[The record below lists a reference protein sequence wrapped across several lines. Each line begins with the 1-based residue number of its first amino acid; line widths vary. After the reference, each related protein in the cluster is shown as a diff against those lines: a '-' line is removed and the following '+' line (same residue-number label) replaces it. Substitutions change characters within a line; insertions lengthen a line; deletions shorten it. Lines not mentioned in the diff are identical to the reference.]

1 MPTYEY
7 TARDRDGNTSSGV
20 LIAEN
25 ENQLRQ
31 TLRIKELFVTTYAV
45 RSDYATKQTGT
56 SLFSFQNRKPKLV
69 DMVVM
74 SRQLATLVRAGL
86 SIVESLD
93 TVASQTENGVLA
105 EALWGVR
112 LDVIG
117 GDSLS
122 LAMRKRPKIFNELYC
137 ALVEAG
143 EVGGMLEHTLDVA
156 AIEFDKQQTLR
167 EQVRSAMTYPIL
179 VIFAAIFVVIFMLT
193 FIVPIF
199 AKIYAQFHANLP
211 TITQL
216 LISISNLV
224 VHWWLIIG
232 LIVGVIVFFVRE
244 YYQTDQG
251 REVIDSLKLKIP
263 ILGKLLHKIAVAQFT
278 NTWAGTTKGG
288 IPILTALQVS
298 GRTSNNVIIRD
309 AVLRVAQDVQGG
321 ASLATSLEEKGHF
334 PPLVVRMVASGEKSG
349 NLDDMLDELTHFY
362 ERDIEYS
369 VQRMVRMM
377 EPTITVLVGTLVLFF
392 LLALYM
398 PIWNL
403 TQVIRKP

>member
-7 TARDRDGNTSSGV
+7 TARDRDGNTSTGI

-31 TLRIKELFVTTYAV
+31 SLRIKELFVTNFSV
-45 RSDYATKQTGT
+45 RSDYQAKP
-56 SLFSFQNRKPKLV
+56 SSFQFIRPRRVKLT
-69 DMVVM
+69 DMVIM
-74 SRQLATLVRAGL
+74 SRQLSTLVRAGL

-93 TVASQTENGVLA
+93 TVANQTENPVLA
-105 EALWGVR
+105 DALWGAR

-122 LAMRKRPKIFNELYC
+122 IAMRKRPKVFNELYC

-156 AIEFDKQQTLR
+156 AVEFDKQQTLR
-167 EQVRSAMTYPIL
+167 EQLRSAMTYPIL
-179 VIFAAIFVVIFMLT
+179 VILMACFVVLFMLT
-193 FIVPIF
+193 LIVPIF
-199 AKIYAQFHANLP
+199 AKIYSQFHAQLP
-211 TITQL
+211 IITRS
-216 LISISNLV
+216 LITTSDIFL
-224 VHWWLIIG
+224 HWWYII
-232 LIVGVIVFFVRE
+232 LPILVAVGFMIHE
-244 YYQTDQG
+244 YYKTENG
-251 REVIDSLKLKIP
+251 RQVIDRMKLKIP
-263 ILGKLLHKIAVAQFT
+263 VLGKLLHKIAVAQFT

-288 IPILTALQVS
+288 IPILSALQVS
-298 GRTSNNVIIRD
+298 ARTASNVVIRD
-309 AVLRVAQDVQGG
+309 AVMAVAQDVQAG
-321 ASLATSLEEKGHF
+321 ASLATSLEEKGKF
-334 PPLVVRMVASGEKSG
+334 PALVVRMVASGEKSG
-349 NLDDMLDELTHFY
+349 NLDEMLDELTHFY

-377 EPTITVLVGTLVLFF
+377 EPAITVVVGGLVLFI

-403 TQVIRKP
+403 TQVIRR

>member
-20 LIAEN
+20 VIAEN

-31 TLRIKELFVTTYAV
+31 SLRIKELFVTNYSIRT
-45 RSDYATKQTGT
+45 DYQAKQGQS
-56 SLFSFQNRKPKLV
+56 SLFKPKKPKLT

-74 SRQLATLVRAGL
+74 SRQLSTLVRAGI

-93 TVASQTENGVLA
+93 TVANQTENPTLA
-105 EALWGVR
+105 EALWAAR

-122 LAMRKRPKIFNELYC
+122 VAMRKRPKIFNELYC

-143 EVGGMLEHTLDVA
+143 ETGGMLEHTLDVA
-156 AIEFDKQQTLR
+156 AAEFDKQQTLR
-167 EQVRSAMTYPIL
+167 EQVRSALTYPTL
-179 VIFAAIFVVIFMLT
+179 VVMAAVFVVVFMLT

-199 AKIYAQFHANLP
+199 AKIYAQFNAQLP
-211 TITQL
+211 PITQL
-216 LISISNLV
+216 LIVISKFVLS
-224 VHWWLIIG
+224 WWYIIIPLIIAFC
-232 LIVGVIVFFVRE
+232 IFVRE
-244 YYQTDQG
+244 YYQTEPGKQ
-251 REVIDSLKLKIP
+251 VIDRIKLKLP
-263 ILGKLLHKIAVAQFT
+263 ILGKLLHKMAVAQFT

-288 IPILTALQVS
+288 IPILSALQVS
-298 GRTSNNVIIRD
+298 ARTANNVVIRD
-309 AVLRVAQDVQGG
+309 AVMAVAQDVQAG
-321 ASLATSLEEKGHF
+321 ASLATSLEEKGKF

-349 NLDDMLDELTHFY
+349 NLDEMLDELTHFY

-377 EPTITVLVGTLVLFF
+377 EPAITVVVGSIVLFF

-403 TQVIRKP
+403 TRVIRK

>member
-20 LIAEN
+20 VIAEN

-31 TLRIKELFVTTYAV
+31 SLRIKELFVTNYAV
-45 RSDYATKQTGT
+45 RSDYQAKQGSSTFLG
-56 SLFSFQNRKPKLV
+56 FKKRRVKLT

-86 SIVESLD
+86 SIVEALD
-93 TVASQTENGVLA
+93 TVANQTENPVLA
-105 EALWGVR
+105 EALWTVR

-122 LAMRKRPKIFNELYC
+122 IAMRKHPKIFNELYC

-143 EVGGMLEHTLDVA
+143 EVGGMLEHTLEVVA
-156 AIEFDKQQTLR
+156 VEFDKQQTLR
-167 EQVRSAMTYPIL
+167 EQVRSAMTYPTL
-179 VIFAAIFVVIFMLT
+179 VVMAAIFVVIFMLT

-199 AKIYAQFHANLP
+199 AKIYAQFNAQLP
-211 TITQL
+211 GITLL
-216 LISISNLV
+216 LIAISAIV
-224 VHWWLIIG
+224 VRWWFIIALIAA
-232 LIVGVIVFFVRE
+232 GVVFAIRE
-244 YYQTDQG
+244 YYQTEQG
-251 REVIDSLKLKIP
+251 RQVIDRFKLKIP

-298 GRTSNNVIIRD
+298 ARTAHNVVIRD
-309 AVLRVAQDVQGG
+309 AVMNVAQDVQAG

-334 PPLVVRMVASGEKSG
+334 PTLVVRMVASGEKSG
-349 NLDDMLDELTHFY
+349 NLDEMLDELTHFY

-377 EPTITVLVGTLVLFF
+377 EPAVTVVVGSLVLFF

-403 TQVIRKP
+403 TRVIRR

>member
-7 TARDRDGNTSSGV
+7 TARDRDGNSSTGIV
-20 LIAEN
+20 IAEN

-31 TLRIKELFVTTYAV
+31 SLRIKELFVTNFSV
-45 RSDYATKQTGT
+45 RSDYQQKQG
-56 SLFSFQNRKPKLV
+56 SFQFLKPRRIKLT

-74 SRQLATLVRAGL
+74 SRQLSTLVRAGV

-93 TVASQTENGVLA
+93 TVASQTENVPLA
-105 EALWGVR
+105 EALWATR

-122 LAMRKRPKIFNELYC
+122 QAMRKRPKVFNELYC

-156 AIEFDKQQTLR
+156 AAEFDKQQTLR

-179 VIFAAIFVVIFMLT
+179 VILMAIFVVLFMLT

-199 AKIYAQFHANLP
+199 AKIYSQFNAQLP
-211 TITQL
+211 IITRS
-216 LISISNLV
+216 LIVASDVFL
-224 VHWWLIIG
+224 HWWYIILPILG
-232 LIVGVIVFFVRE
+232 AFGFMIYE
-244 YYQTDQG
+244 YYKTENGKQ
-251 REVIDSLKLKIP
+251 VIDRMKLKMP
-263 ILGKLLHKIAVAQFT
+263 ILGKLLHKIAIAQFT

-288 IPILTALQVS
+288 IPILSALQVS
-298 GRTSNNVIIRD
+298 ARTASNVVIRD
-309 AVLRVAQDVQGG
+309 AVMAVAQDVQAG
-321 ASLATSLEEKGHF
+321 ASLATSLEEKGRF
-334 PPLVVRMVASGEKSG
+334 PALVVRMVASGEKSG
-349 NLDDMLDELTHFY
+349 NLDEMLDELTHFY

-377 EPTITVLVGTLVLFF
+377 EPAITVVVGGVVLFI

-403 TQVIRKP
+403 TQVIRR

>member
-7 TARDRDGNTSSGV
+7 TARDRDGNSSTGV

-31 TLRIKELFVTTYAV
+31 SLRIKELFVTTYSIRTDYTAAKDQSTLF
-45 RSDYATKQTGT
+45 RSK
-56 SLFSFQNRKPKLV
+56 KVKLT
-69 DMVVM
+69 DLVVM
-74 SRQLATLVRAGL
+74 SRQLSTLVRAGL

-93 TVASQTENGVLA
+93 TVAQQSDNPVLS

-122 LAMRKRPKIFNELYC
+122 VAMRKRPKVFNELYC

-143 EVGGMLEHTLDVA
+143 ETGGMLEHTLEVA
-156 AIEFDKQQTLR
+156 AVEFDKQATLR
-167 EQVRSAMTYPIL
+167 EQVRSALTYPIL
-179 VIFAAIFVVIFMLT
+179 VVMAALFVVIFMLT

-199 AKIYAQFHANLP
+199 AKIYAQFNAKLP
-211 TITQL
+211 AVTQL
-216 LISISNLV
+216 LITISDIV
-224 VHWWLIIG
+224 THWWLIIAAV
-232 LIVGVIVFFVRE
+232 LIAFVLFVRE
-244 YYQTDQG
+244 YYQTEPGKQ
-251 REVIDSLKLKIP
+251 VIDRIKLKLP
-263 ILGKLLHKIAVAQFT
+263 LLGKLLHKMAIAQFT

-298 GRTSNNVIIRD
+298 ARTANNVVIRD
-309 AVLRVAQDVQGG
+309 AVMNVAQDVQGG
-321 ASLATSLEEKGHF
+321 ASLATSLEEKGKF
-334 PPLVVRMVASGEKSG
+334 PTLVTRMVASGEKSG
-349 NLDDMLDELTHFY
+349 NLDEMLDELTHFY

-377 EPTITVLVGTLVLFF
+377 EPAITCVVGGIVLFF

-403 TQVIRKP
+403 TQVIRR

>member
-7 TARDRDGNTSSGV
+7 TARDRDGNMSSGV

-31 TLRIKELFVTTYAV
+31 SLRIKELFVTNYHV
-45 RSDYATKQTGT
+45 RSDYQAAKGADATFN
-56 SLFSFQNRKPKLV
+56 LFRPRRVKLT

-74 SRQLATLVRAGL
+74 SRQLSTLVRAGL
-86 SIVESLD
+86 SIVEALD
-93 TVASQTENGVLA
+93 TVANQTENVMLT
-105 EALWGVR
+105 EALWAVR

-122 LAMRKRPKIFNELYC
+122 TAMRKRPKVFNELYC

-156 AIEFDKQQTLR
+156 AVEFDKQQTLR
-167 EQVRSAMTYPIL
+167 EQVRSALTYPIL
-179 VIFAAIFVVIFMLT
+179 VVMAAIFVVIFMLT

-199 AKIYAQFHANLP
+199 AKIYAQFNAQLP

-216 LISISNLV
+216 LITISAV
-224 VHWWLIIG
+224 VLHWWYIILPIILLGLFLI
-232 LIVGVIVFFVRE
+232 RE
-244 YYQTDQG
+244 YYQTEQG
-251 REVIDSLKLKIP
+251 KQVIDRFKLKIP
-263 ILGKLLHKIAVAQFT
+263 ILGKLLHKMAVAQFT

-288 IPILTALQVS
+288 IPILSALQVS
-298 GRTSNNVIIRD
+298 ARTANNVVIRD
-309 AVLRVAQDVQGG
+309 AVMNVAQDVQAG
-321 ASLATSLEEKGHF
+321 ASLATSLEEKGKF

-349 NLDDMLDELTHFY
+349 NLDEMLDELTHFY

-377 EPTITVLVGTLVLFF
+377 EPAITVVVGSLVLFF

-403 TQVIRKP
+403 TKVIRR

>member
-7 TARDRDGNTSSGV
+7 TARDRDGNSSTGV
-20 LIAEN
+20 VIADN

-31 TLRIKELFVTTYAV
+31 SLRIKELFVTTYSI
-45 RSDYATKQTGT
+45 RTDYQSKQGQST
-56 SLFSFQNRKPKLV
+56 LFKPKRVKLT

-86 SIVESLD
+86 SITEALD
-93 TVASQTENGVLA
+93 TVANQSDNPVLS
-105 EALWGVR
+105 EALWGCR

-122 LAMRKRPKIFNELYC
+122 IAMRKRPKIFNELYC

-143 EVGGMLEHTLDVA
+143 EVGGMLEHTLEVA
-156 AIEFDKQQTLR
+156 AVEFDKQQTLR
-167 EQVRSAMTYPIL
+167 EQVRSALTYPIL
-179 VIFAAIFVVIFMLT
+179 VVMAAIFVVVFMLT

-199 AKIYAQFHANLP
+199 AKIYAQFDAQLP
-211 TITQL
+211 AITRL
-216 LISISNLV
+216 LISVSNIVL
-224 VHWWLIIG
+224 HWWFII
-232 LIVGVIVFFVRE
+232 LPILAAMVFFIIE
-244 YYQTDQG
+244 YYKTEPGKQ
-251 REVIDSLKLKIP
+251 VIDRIKLKLP
-263 ILGKLLHKIAVAQFT
+263 ILGKLLHKMAVAQFT

-298 GRTSNNVIIRD
+298 ARTANNVVIRD
-309 AVLRVAQDVQGG
+309 AVMRVAQDVQSG
-321 ASLATSLEEKGHF
+321 ASLATSLEEKGQF
-334 PPLVVRMVASGEKSG
+334 PSLVTRMVASGEKSG
-349 NLDDMLDELTHFY
+349 NLDEMLDELTHFY

-377 EPTITVLVGTLVLFF
+377 EPAITVVVGTIVLFF

-403 TQVIRKP
+403 TQVIRKN